1 MSYDSINNWYLTLY
15 GHVQQHLGM
24 ALIIKLNRTVF
35 ISLSK
40 SKNDSLVFNYSGCT
54 VYHDV
59 QIVVSREWYWS
70 ICLNASFDKF
80 NFLVVP
86 IDLLFN
92 LLYPPLKIVESTT
105 LTSTKQSMR
114 LTTNNNYIQTNK
126 NSSKKQIQTY
136 NNSSIKQTQNIRI

>member
-59 QIVVSREWYWS
+59 NQWYHVNDTDQFALTLASINLISSWS
-70 ICLNASFDKF
+70 QSIYYL
-80 NFLVVP
+80 
-86 IDLLFN
+86 I
-92 LLYPPLKIVESTT
+92 YYTPPLKIVESTT
-105 LTSTKQSMR
+105 LPSTKQSMR
-114 LTTNNNYIQTNK
+114 Q
-126 NSSKKQIQTY
+126 QIT
-136 NNSSIKQTQNIRI
+136 IIFKQTRIPVKNKYKLTIIPV

>member
-1 MSYDSINNWYLTLY
+1 MKINQELSYDSINNWYLTLY

-92 LLYPPLKIVESTT
+92 LLYPPPLKIVESTM
-105 LTSTKQSMR
+105 LPSTKQSMR
-114 LTTNNNYIQTNK
+114 Q
-126 NSSKKQIQTY
+126 QIT
-136 NNSSIKQTQNIRI
+136 IIFKQTRIPVKNKYKLTIIPV

>member
-1 MSYDSINNWYLTLY
+1 MKINQELSYDSINNWYLTLY

-92 LLYPPLKIVESTT
+92 LLYPPPLKIVESTT
-105 LTSTKQSMR
+105 LPSTKQSMR
-114 LTTNNNYIQTNK
+114 Q
-126 NSSKKQIQTY
+126 QIT
-136 NNSSIKQTQNIRI
+136 IIFKQTRIPVKNKYTLTIIPV